1 MTWSSSILSPSSQG
15 CSRSPEAAPPPAPML
30 DPKGSGGKGVDFSQL
45 DKPIQFLKGVGPRR
59 AESFGRMGVAT
70 ARDLLYHLPRR
81 YDDASTVNPISS
93 LDVGMDATA
102 VGRVRSKG
110 IIPTRSGLRIFQAV
124 LQDETG
130 MITCAWPGQ
139 SWLDRRIRKG
149 DLLLVTGPVRFFHG
163 RQLQPREF
171 TLLGREGEEEDD
183 ETANAGTIFVS
194 YPASEDVPQWVLRR
208 VFSRNLDWLLKEAE
222 TEEFLSQEERAE
234 LGIIGISQALRA
246 LHAPESLPEV
256 EGGRRRL
263 AFDELFFLQLVQ
275 AQVRYQQ
282 TEAQPGI
289 AFRRTNE
296 LIRPLHESLPFKLTD
311 AQARVL
317 REIYGDMANP
327 RRMNR
332 LLQGDVGS
340 GKTVVALFSMLLALE
355 SGYQAALMAP
365 TEILAEQHARKMGEM
380 LAPLGVQLH
389 LITGRLAAGGR
400 RDALAALADGTGRVA
415 VGTHALI
422 QDGVS
427 FQRLGL
433 VVVDEQHRFGV
444 RQRMALG
451 EHDTR
456 PDVLVM
462 SATPIPRSLAMALYG
477 DLDLSILDELPPGR
491 KPVQTVLKTPRQ
503 RRSLYAF
510 LDKEMAGGRQA
521 YLVYPLVEESEKVDL
536 LSATEE
542 FKRLSEEVFPHRT
555 LGLLHGQLSGEE
567 KDGVMRSFLAGEIQL
582 LVATTVIEVGIDVPN
597 ATVMVIEH
605 AERFGL
611 SQLHQL
617 RGRVG
622 RGGDQSF
629 CVLVSE
635 PGEMARERLDIFQST
650 NDGFEIA
657 RADLRIRGQ
666 GDLFGPQQ
674 HGRDPI
680 LRFADLSRDEPLLR
694 EAQLRARERVGR
706 DPALATPENR
716 LVKDLLHARHEE
728 KLRMFGVG

>member
-1 MTWSSSILSPSSQG
+1 M
-15 CSRSPEAAPPPAPML
+15 
-30 DPKGSGGKGVDFSQL
+30 DFSQL
-45 DKPIQFLKGVGPRR
+45 DKPIQFLKGVGPKR
-59 AESFGRMGVAT
+59 AESFGRMGIPT
-70 ARDLLYHLPRR
+70 ARSLLYHVPRR
-81 YDDASTVNPISS
+81 YDDASTVSAISS

-110 IIPTRSGLRIFQAV
+110 IIPTRGGFRIFQAV

-139 SWLDRRIRKG
+139 PWLDRRIRKG
-149 DLLLVTGPVRFFHG
+149 DLLLVTGPVKFYHG
-163 RQLQPREF
+163 RQLRPREF
-171 TLLGREGEEEDD
+171 TLLGREGEDD
-183 ETANAGTIFVS
+183 EGSNTGTIFVS

-208 VFSRNLDWLLKEAE
+208 VFSQNLDWLLEEAQGE
-222 TEEFLSQEERAE
+222 DFLGEGERRD
-234 LGIIGISQALRA
+234 LGLISLSKALGA
-246 LHAPESLPEV
+246 LHLPKSLTEV
-256 EGGRRRL
+256 EEGRRRL
-263 AFDELFFLQLVQ
+263 AFDELFFLQIVQ

-296 LIRPLHESLPFKLTD
+296 LIRPLHEALPFQLTQ

-317 REIYGDMANP
+317 REIYADMAGE

-340 GKTVVALFSMLLALE
+340 GKTVVALFSILLALE
-355 SGYQAALMAP
+355 SGYQAAFMAP
-365 TEILAEQHARKMGEM
+365 TEILAEQHARKLGEL
-380 LAPLGVQLH
+380 LAPLGVPVH
-389 LITGRLAAGGR
+389 LVTGRMGAGER
-400 RDALAALADGTGRVA
+400 REASAALADGSARVA

-422 QDGVS
+422 QEGVE
-427 FQRLGL
+427 FHRLGL

-444 RQRMALG
+444 RQRMVLA
-451 EHDTR
+451 DRATR

-462 SATPIPRSLAMALYG
+462 SATPIPRSMAMALYG

-491 KPVQTVLKTPRQ
+491 KPVETLLKTPRQ
-503 RRSLYAF
+503 RKSVYGL
-510 LDKEMAGGRQA
+510 LDKEMEAGGQV
-521 YLVYPLVEESEKVDL
+521 YMVYPLVDESEKLDL

-567 KDGVMRSFLAGEIQL
+567 KEGVMRAFLAGEIQL
-582 LVATTVIEVGIDVPN
+582 LVATTVIEVGIDVAN
-597 ATVMVIEH
+597 ATAMVIEH

-622 RGGDQSF
+622 RGGDQSR
-629 CVLVSE
+629 CILISE
-635 PGEMARERLDIFQST
+635 PGEMAQERLKIFQST
-650 NDGFEIA
+650 TDGFEIA
-657 RADLRIRGQ
+657 RADLQIRGQ
-666 GDLFGPQQ
+666 GDLFGAQQ

-680 LRFADLSRDEPLLR
+680 LRFADLSKDESLLR
-694 EAQLRARERVGR
+694 EAQLRARARVDE
-706 DPALATPENR
+706 DPGLARPEN
-716 LVKDLLHARHEE
+716 LQVKQLLHARHEE
-728 KLRMFGVG
+728 KLRLFGVG